1 MKRVSP
7 TDNVINFIT
16 IPILISAL
24 PCRQGALAG
33 ETSYLM
39 FLLLPR
45 VLRDTIH
52 THFVTLMGKWTIFGG
67 WVKHRAD
74 KRGKA
79 AKLKYKSFFT
89 SLERADNKTG
99 WVGKKL
105 IVHLP
110 INMTK
115 WVWMVS

>member
-1 MKRVSP
+1 M
-7 TDNVINFIT
+7 
-16 IPILISAL
+16 PILLSAL
-24 PCRQGALAG
+24 PSLQGALAG

-99 WVGKKL
+99 LVGKKL
-105 IVHLP
+105 IVYFADKRDKVG
-110 INMTK
+110 I
-115 WVWMVS
+115 WMASLSYNRVSIFRHA